1 MPRIYAPNED
11 HTMAWGAI
19 DFLNGVAAIPADEDA
34 GFFVAGGYTIDS
46 SKHVTTLL
54 DDLTPVQLRLI
65 CAYLGITIDAGEDP
79 DSKHTLVRA
88 IEGSISTKYLGSVT
102 VSSAAGTEVGDS
114 AITITGEGAYKY
126 KTAATTAP
134 APLFHD
140 NVADWDDIETGGN
153 ITPAEGHDKI
163 AVASIDANGYVLALG
178 SDTLTLKTE

>member
-19 DFLNGVAAIPADEDA
+19 DFFNGVSAVPA
-34 GFFVAGGYTIDS
+34 GINVAWFTANGYTIDN

-54 DDLTPVQLRLI
+54 DDLTAAKLRLL

-88 IEGSISTKYLGSVT
+88 IEGSISTKYFGSVT

-134 APLFHD
+134 APLFRD
-140 NVADWDDIETGGN
+140 NVADWDDIETGDN

-163 AVASIDANGYVLALG
+163 AVALVDANGYVLALG
-178 SDTLTLKTE
+178 SDDITVKTE